1 MHRDRRY
8 RRQAEADDQGRGAD
22 NGLATQTMAPL
33 RQSPDDQI
41 GTALTFWQ
49 TRCSKVLKPE
59 DGREILDNLK
69 GFFSVLAEWQRAEAE
84 QARAESPALKSEEA
98 SHGH

>member
-1 MHRDRRY
+1 
-8 RRQAEADDQGRGAD
+8 
-22 NGLATQTMAPL
+22 MAPL

-49 TRCSKVLKPE
+49 PRSSKVLKPE

-69 GFFSVLAEWQRAEAE
+69 GFFSVLAEWQRAEAA
-84 QARAESPALKSEEA
+84 QAHAESTALEGAEA
-98 SHGH
+98 SHEH